1 MRKPNPETVTIG
13 KTSFGNYCAINK
25 PFFAVKSGVP
35 IEEALEHAS
44 CLMGCI
50 RDLTVIDSVDSDAGM
65 RAWSAH
71 YLSEMA
77 KALIDDVVSAMHE
90 KESHS

>member
-1 MRKPNPETVTIG
+1 MRKPSPTPVTTG
-13 KTSFGNYCAINK
+13 KTSFGNYGSVNK
-25 PFFAVKSGVP
+25 PLFSIKAGVP

-50 RDLTVIDSVDSDAGM
+50 RDLTPIDSVDSDAGT

-71 YLSEMA
+71 YLSAMA
-77 KALIDDVVSAMHE
+77 KALIDDAVNSMHE
-90 KESHS
+90 QEVRS